1 MSQANALRSWLDSHE
16 CQFLSSQQS
25 RVKSCCSFC
34 YFLPLAQQLQAIK
47 RMTVLGNAEPVCCMR
62 VSGFLISFCLSL
74 VQCSIYFPINHV
86 KKAIFKVKDGVLET
100 QQHCG
105 CVCCNEGLMKAQC
118 VCVYRRGHFVHCPSG
133 CFLRVY
139 NVSMHL
145 YDARFASFC
154 LHVVGRGRISCWLL
168 HQCLFCCNKA

>member
-1 MSQANALRSWLDSHE
+1 MSVSLIAAKQSEKLL
-16 CQFLSSQQS
+16 QFLLFSTTCTATAGNKANDSVGAMQS
-25 RVKSCCSFC
+25 PF
-34 YFLPLAQQLQAIK
+34 
-47 RMTVLGNAEPVCCMR
+47 CCMR

-100 QQHCG
+100 QQHWV

-133 CFLRVY
+133 CFLCVY
-139 NVSMHL
+139 NVSIHL

-168 HQCLFCCNKA
+168 HQCLFCCNKG